1 MIRVENHRLLDELED
16 IRTGIMHYVFQ
27 FMWFN
32 KTYCL
37 EFNAAINR
45 LDARIVNLES
55 GIYYYVQLILDV
67 TIISALRNKEVA
79 PSSEADEIPTV
90 S

>member
-1 MIRVENHRLLDELED
+1 MPPLIGY
-16 IRTGIMHYVFQ
+16 I
-27 FMWFN
+27 
-32 KTYCL
+32 
-37 EFNAAINR
+37 
-45 LDARIVNLES
+45 DARIVNLES